1 MNLQQAKKE
10 FSRRCLSMNLSK
22 NTIEQY
28 EKVLKRFLATCVT
41 DGLGADETEIE
52 LADVTTNLIRL
63 HLATLAQTLS
73 PVTVKIHYM
82 ALHSF
87 FTFLY
92 REGMT
97 TKNIMG
103 SIERPKVP
111 KNEIKAF
118 SKDEI
123 NKLLSAFDKNDFIGY
138 RNYVITCT
146 LFATGIR
153 RSELLSIKKTDIRF
167 DSCLIKIMGK
177 GEKFRNVPI
186 TESLRALF
194 LKYIRVRQQ
203 YIKTSKLYE
212 SQFFFISRQGNKL
225 KANSLTNLYEN
236 IGKQENMQDV
246 RVSPHTFRHTFAK
259 FFLLNGGDVF
269 TLQKILGH
277 SDLSVTKKYV
287 TLNDNEIKAQNDK
300 FNPFENENWRYY

>member
-10 FSRRCLSMNLSK
+10 FSRRCLSMNLSG

-52 LADVTTNLIRL
+52 LTDVTTNLIRL

-92 REGMT
+92 REGIMN
-97 TKNIMG
+97 KNVM
-103 SIERPKVP
+103 SNIERPKVP
-111 KNEIKAF
+111 KTEIKAF
-118 SKDEI
+118 SKDDI
-123 NKLLSAFDKNDFIGY
+123 NKLLTVFDKSKFIGY

-153 RSELLSIKKTDIRF
+153 RSELLNIKKNDIRF
-167 DSCLIKIMGK
+167 DSYMIKVMGK
-177 GEKFRNVPI
+177 GAKFRNIPM
-186 TESLRALF
+186 TENLRVLL
-194 LKYIRVRQQ
+194 LKYIRVRQE
-203 YIKTSKLYE
+203 YISVKKLYD
-212 SQFFFISRQGNKL
+212 SQYFFINKQGNKL
-225 KANSLTNLYEN
+225 SSNSLTNLYED
-236 IGKQENMQDV
+236 IAKEENMKDV

-269 TLQKILGH
+269 TLQKMLGH
-277 SDLSVTKKYV
+277 SDLSITKRYV
-287 TLNDNEIKAQNDK
+287 TLNDGEIKSQNDK